1 MTQTYTYHEIF
12 DAMRKVVPA
21 SVQIYLVGGAVRDI
35 LQNKKIKDFDF
46 VAEGLVRPIGKK
58 LARELNGKYYVM
70 DDERNI
76 VRVILNHDSN
86 DCYCIDIAQFTGP
99 NLNEDLLS
107 RDFTINAIAI
117 DFMQKNIVVDPL
129 MGATDLQKK
138 RLRMCS
144 IDSLEKDPLR
154 AMRAIRMALEYSL
167 TMDAELIA
175 AIKGVVPLF
184 PSCSME
190 RYRDEFFKILAL
202 EKTSSAIQL
211 LEKFGFLSFMFQT
224 NLDDEIQPLLSF
236 SRSIDHLLNILTKT
250 FNEEESSNLF
260 SGLTVLKIGKFR
272 EQLKEFFDDSISMIH
287 DHRSLLLFTLIA
299 SSYHIDSHEK
309 RADVIKK
316 RAKTIILSADE
327 IKYSSSVYAAWQQLK
342 SDELDQEL
350 SDTQLYRYYRK
361 FASYGIDG
369 LFLYLADSFCSNNSQ
384 TDINHWTKIL
394 ERCVKYLDAWFNRF
408 YEIVKPEKL
417 ISGNQLSEV
426 LNIPSG
432 PKIGMIKEAIT
443 EAQIEKK
450 ISTYEEAIVFAKKIL
465 LEPNE

>member
-1 MTQTYTYHEIF
+1 MTQPYTYHEIF

-86 DCYCIDIAQFTGP
+86 DCYCIDIAQFSGT

-117 DFMQKNIVVDPL
+117 DFMEKNTVVDPL
-129 MGATDLQKK
+129 MGAADLQKK

-144 IDSLEKDPLR
+144 VDSLEKDPLR

-175 AIKGVVPLF
+175 AIKGIIPLF

-211 LEKFGFLSFMFQT
+211 LEKYGFLSYMFKT
-224 NLDDEIQPLLSF
+224 NLEEEIQSLISF
-236 SRSIDHLLNILTKT
+236 SRSAEHLLNILTKT
-250 FNEEESSNLF
+250 FDEEESSNLF
-260 SGLTVLKIGKFR
+260 SGLAVLKIGKFR
-272 EQLKEFFDDSISMIH
+272 GRLKEFFDDSISMIH
-287 DHRSLLLFTLIA
+287 DHRSLLIFTLIV
-299 SSYHIDSHEK
+299 SSYKIDSHEK
-309 RADVIKK
+309 RTDIIKK
-316 RAKTIILSADE
+316 RAKTMVLSADE
-327 IKYSSSVYAAWQQLK
+327 IKYSTAVFTAWQQLK
-342 SDELDQEL
+342 SIEIDMEL
-350 SDTQLYRYYRK
+350 SDTQLYRYYNK
-361 FASYGIDG
+361 FSSYGIDG
-369 LFLYLADSFCSNNSQ
+369 LFLYLAENFCFNNFQ
-384 TDINHWTKIL
+384 QDMDFWTKIL
-394 ERCVKYLDAWFNRF
+394 EKCVKFLEAWFDRF
-408 YEIVKPEKL
+408 HEIVKPDKI
-417 ISGNQLSEV
+417 ISGDQLSEI

-432 PKIGMIKEAIT
+432 PKIGMIKEAVI

-450 ISTYEEAIVFAKKIL
+450 ISTYDEAVAFAKNIL
-465 LEPNE
+465 HESIK